1 MPATRRDVA
10 MIHIHS
16 KITSQGQVS
25 APVAVQGRLGLRP
38 GATLEWIEEAGQIVV
53 RRAVLRQSSDIHAV
67 LFPEGTPQRKSL
79 KELRQ
84 GVAQAVR
91 ERHARD

>member
-1 MPATRRDVA
+1 MPATRRYVA
-10 MIHIHS
+10 MIHIPS
-16 KITSQGQVS
+16 KITSQGQFSV
-25 APVAVQGRLGLRP
+25 PVAVRRRLGLRP
-38 GATLEWIEEAGQIVV
+38 GATLEWTEEAGRIIV

-67 LFPEGTPQRKSL
+67 LFLEGMPQRKSL